1 MWDIFSIK
9 IRSLNSKY
17 KSNNKSVMKKY
28 FWFQIF
34 QSAIWQIQNQW
45 KVQFRFLQK
54 YLYRNSTLVLVPN
67 TEFRSHTNT
76 KLFLQWL
83 QTISYIVFSN
93 ISDIWQVEKTSFTIK
108 SGLFISL
115 QVIWSQ
121 SPWFEYCSYARFIHL
136 VSLFSVFVTYRHSS
150 ISAVS
155 ISTIFNLQRFIILSN
170 FPPL

>member
-1 MWDIFSIK
+1 MSPPNARGTYFHLLILNHFKAAKTTEKSW
-9 IRSLNSKY
+9 SLTTNSK
-17 KSNNKSVMKKY
+17 
-28 FWFQIF
+28 F
-34 QSAIWQIQNQW
+34 SAICCWAASM
-45 KVQFRFLQK
+45 LHPE
-54 YLYRNSTLVLVPN
+54 YLISRITLCSN
-67 TEFRSHTNT
+67 TT
-76 KLFLQWL
+76 LFLQWL

-155 ISTIFNLQRFIILSN
+155 ISTIFNLSRFIILS
-170 FPPL
+170 